1 MSSIEQQ
8 LKELKELSQMDFLDD
23 TARAEIEKAISVID
37 NIGVGAFT
45 NNDGRLLIK
54 YVNKS
59 SNKNP
64 VYSKVGDS
72 GFDLRCNINEPV
84 TLKPMER
91 KLIPT
96 GLFFELPLGY
106 DMEIRSRSG
115 LSLKN
120 GVIVLNS
127 PGTVDCQYRGEIQII
142 LINLG
147 GEDFT
152 INSGDR
158 IAQGL
163 IRTAITDNVLDL
175 AEVTD
180 IFNDTNRGSG
190 GFGHTGIG

>member
-1 MSSIEQQ
+1 MGSIDEQ
-8 LKELKELSQMDFLDD
+8 LKELRELSKMEFLDD
-23 TARAEIEKAISVID
+23 DARLEIEKAIDMVN
-37 NIGVGAFT
+37 NISTQHTGSGK
-45 NNDGRLLIK
+45 LPIK
-54 YVNKS
+54 FINKS
-59 SNKNP
+59 DNENP
-64 VYSKVGDS
+64 TYAKVGDS
-72 GFDLRCNINEPV
+72 GFDLRSNISEPV

-175 AEVTD
+175 VEVTE
-180 IFNDTNRGSG
+180 ISNDTNRGSG
-190 GFGHTGIG
+190 GFGHTGIQ